1 MKYLKKFNE
10 SSESYYEEIYQDDP
24 IINSDTN
31 DEIEF
36 TKNEVDDIISLY
48 DKKIFSINLKGW
60 TEGSVVFDGSIVHEI
75 GIKDKFNTYA
85 IYKYDDEWYILLT
98 RYVNN
103 NNWTYYKCDQFEGL
117 LECLKDKTKVK

>member
-36 TKNEVDDIISLY
+36 TKNEVDDITSLY
-48 DKKIFSINLKGW
+48 DNKTFSITPRGW
-60 TEGSVVFDGSIVHEI
+60 TERTVIFDGSIVHEI
-75 GIKDKFNTYA
+75 RIMDKFNTYV
-85 IYKYDDEWYILLT
+85 IYKYDDEWYTLST
-98 RYVNN
+98 RYEFDNS
-103 NNWTYYKCDQFEGL
+103 WKYYKCDQFEGL

>member
-36 TKNEVDDIISLY
+36 TKNEVI
-48 DKKIFSINLKGW
+48 
-60 TEGSVVFDGSIVHEI
+60 
-75 GIKDKFNTYA
+75 
-85 IYKYDDEWYILLT
+85 
-98 RYVNN
+98 
-103 NNWTYYKCDQFEGL
+103 
-117 LECLKDKTKVK
+117 